1 MDKGQW
7 SDRRWVLEAELPVWK
22 VRPGRGKG
30 LGRTSQR
37 LRGAGADENF
47 DGRVFQ
53 AVEQQ
58 VPGVSTKGV
67 AQIAGGQSTGVTG
80 PATNTHQVPL
90 PPPQEKS
97 CANSPCEA
105 LRSM

>member
-1 MDKGQW
+1 M
-7 SDRRWVLEAELPVWK
+7 WK

-37 LRGAGADENF
+37 LKGGAGADENF

-67 AQIAGGQSTGVTG
+67 AQITGGQSMGVTG

-90 PPPQEKS
+90 PPPKRR
-97 CANSPCEA
+97 AVPTALVRPCRACEILYWKITA
-105 LRSM
+105 VSI